1 MILHFGILALVF
13 VTFLRGGFRFDE
25 FTTSVAIIVP
35 MFAGYTTAIVVYF
48 SKNRFRIDDKSQDI
62 TAVYAIMS
70 TAFPLTLFVALSAS
84 VLLFAT
90 SEVFKNFEEFK
101 GTLTLL
107 ETVFSAYVAKFVYT
121 LFEKVSPTEKQASE
135 SSDK

>member
-1 MILHFGILALVF
+1 MTENSLREKLGILLVILHFGILALVF

-35 MFAGYTTAIVVYF
+35 MFAGYTTAIIVYY
-48 SKNRFRIDDKSQDI
+48 SRNRFKINDESQEI
-62 TAVYAIMS
+62 TAIYAIMS
-70 TAFPLTLFVALSAS
+70 AAFPLILFVALSTS

-101 GTLTLL
+101 GTLT
-107 ETVFSAYVAKFVYT
+107 
-121 LFEKVSPTEKQASE
+121 
-135 SSDK
+135 